1 MEEIFVE
8 RRVKRKVDIKG
19 MLLRVLAVV
28 LTVLSLC
35 TILFLGMLGVTLT
48 ILFAYLTYLVWAYTS
63 VEYEYSFLNTE
74 LTIEKIMGQR
84 KRKHV
89 ADYEM
94 KEAEVVAPLTSDQ
107 VVRAST
113 GAIVKDYSSGFK
125 SDRLY
130 AMIVNNAD
138 GKVKVVFEPSEKVI
152 DAMYHMRPNIVK
164 KNI

>member
-1 MEEIFVE
+1 MDEIFVE
-8 RRVKRKVDIKG
+8 RIVKRKIDIKG

-89 ADYEM
+89 DEFDI
-94 KEAEVVAPLTSDQ
+94 KQNLLPPLHYFYSHLS
-107 VVRAST
+107 ASLPLNSKST
-113 GAIVKDYSSGFK
+113 PVYS
-125 SDRLY
+125 
-130 AMIVNNAD
+130 
-138 GKVKVVFEPSEKVI
+138 PS
-152 DAMYHMRPNIVK
+152 YSRK
-164 KNI
+164 KN

>member
-1 MEEIFVE
+1 MDEIFIE
-8 RRVKRKVDIKG
+8 RIVKRKVDIKG

-35 TILFLGMLGVTLT
+35 TILFLGMLGLTLT

-89 ADYEM
+89 DEFDIKQAEIDY
-94 KEAEVVAPLTSDQ
+94 
-107 VVRAST
+107 ST
-113 GAIVKDYSSGFK
+113 GYGSSDLYS
-125 SDRLY
+125 
-130 AMIVNNAD
+130 MITNTDKGAVQVLFNAD
-138 GKVKVVFEPSEKVI
+138 EKLI
-152 DAMYHMRPNIVK
+152 EAMRHMRPSIVK
-164 KNI
+164 R

>member
-1 MEEIFVE
+1 MDEIFVE
-8 RRVKRKVDIKG
+8 RIVKRKVDIKG

-84 KRKHV
+84 KRKQV
-89 ADYEM
+89 DEFDIQQ
-94 KEAEVVAPLTSDQ
+94 AEIIAQAV
-107 VVRAST
+107 
-113 GAIVKDYSSGFK
+113 
-125 SDRLY
+125 
-130 AMIVNNAD
+130 
-138 GKVKVVFEPSEKVI
+138 
-152 DAMYHMRPNIVK
+152 
-164 KNI
+164 

>member
-1 MEEIFVE
+1 MDEIFVE
-8 RRVKRKVDIKG
+8 RIVKRKVDIKG

-35 TILFLGMLGVTLT
+35 TILFLGMTLT

-89 ADYEM
+89 DEFDIKQAEIIAPAVSDEIKSRAGNIVTLDY
-94 KEAEVVAPLTSDQ
+94 
-107 VVRAST
+107 ST
-113 GAIVKDYSSGFK
+113 GYGSSDLYSMITNTDKGAVQVLFNADEKLIEAMRHIRPSIVK
-125 SDRLY
+125 R
-130 AMIVNNAD
+130 
-138 GKVKVVFEPSEKVI
+138 
-152 DAMYHMRPNIVK
+152 
-164 KNI
+164 

>member
-1 MEEIFVE
+1 MDEIFVE
-8 RRVKRKVDIKG
+8 RIVKRKIDIKG

-35 TILFLGMLGVTLT
+35 TILFLGMLGLTLT

-89 ADYEM
+89 DEFDIKQAEIIAPAVSDEIKSRAGNIVTLDY
-94 KEAEVVAPLTSDQ
+94 
-107 VVRAST
+107 ST
-113 GAIVKDYSSGFK
+113 GYGSSDLYS
-125 SDRLY
+125 
-130 AMIVNNAD
+130 MITNTDKGAVQVLFNAD
-138 GKVKVVFEPSEKVI
+138 EKFI
-152 DAMYHMRPNIVK
+152 EAMRHMRPSIVK
-164 KNI
+164 R